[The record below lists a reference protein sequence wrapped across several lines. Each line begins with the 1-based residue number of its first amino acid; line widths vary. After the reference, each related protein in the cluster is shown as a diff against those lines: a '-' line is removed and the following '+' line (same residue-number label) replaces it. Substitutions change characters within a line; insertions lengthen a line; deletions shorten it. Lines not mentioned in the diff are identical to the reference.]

1 MNAKTTEDF
10 VISRT
15 FDAPR
20 ALMFKLWTD
29 PKYLQNWHMP
39 KDFSVLKAEGEYV
52 AGGHYHYGI
61 KSPDGQEMWGKSYIL
76 EVISPERLVYINT
89 FSDADGGLSRHPFSP
104 NWPQKLLTTV
114 TFAEENG
121 KTTVTIR
128 WAPYESSEIEIDAF
142 DAARPNLAQGW
153 TGTLEN
159 LTEYVASLK

>member
-10 VISRT
+10 VISRS
-15 FDAPR
+15 FDIHR

-29 PKYLQNWHMP
+29 PNHLQRWYSP
-39 KDFSVLKAEGEYV
+39 KGYSVLKAEGGYI
-52 AGGHYHYGI
+52 AGGYYHYGM

-76 EVISPERLVYINT
+76 EVTPPERLVYIGT
-89 FSDADGGLSRHPFSP
+89 FSDADGSLSHHPFAP

-128 WAPYESSEIEIDAF
+128 WAPYEATDVEIDAF
-142 DAARPNLAQGW
+142 DTARPNLTQGW
-153 TGTLEN
+153 TGTLDN